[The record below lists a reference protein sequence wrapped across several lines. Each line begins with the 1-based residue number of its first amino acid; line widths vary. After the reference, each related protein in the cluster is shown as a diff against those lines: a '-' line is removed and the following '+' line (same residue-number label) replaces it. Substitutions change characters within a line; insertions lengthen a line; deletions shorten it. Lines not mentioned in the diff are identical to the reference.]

1 MGAYPGVGACLGHY
15 GIINIIISS
24 DAYLIPLSM
33 SRIIIINFSQLLELT
48 CKVANVLKDNGI
60 NKGDRVIIYMPAMP
74 LAVAAMLACTR
85 MGAVHW

>member
-1 MGAYPGVGACLGHY
+1 MSCDVYAYV
-15 GIINIIISS
+15 
-24 DAYLIPLSM
+24 
-33 SRIIIINFSQLLELT
+33 IIIIVSQLLELT
-48 CKVANVLKDNGI
+48 CKVANVLKDHGI